1 MAFCSWCLRTAT
13 LRDNKLHF
21 ACADHKDK
29 LQAVLQETSRDYD
42 ALHAVEARAQFRRD
56 DYDLA
61 R

>member
-1 MAFCSWCLRTAT
+1 MAFCSWCLRIAVC
-13 LRDNKLHF
+13 RDGRLHF
-21 ACADHKDK
+21 ACKEHRDNLKPI
-29 LQAVLQETSRDYD
+29 LQETARDYD